1 MSLAWAGVAALVGG
15 LAQVRSYMFPSGLA
29 AIGMAT
35 LIEVLEGA
43 LPARVTPLLGGG
55 LLACAELGYWS
66 FELRANVSQSTIG
79 IARRGAVIAVL
90 VVLGAGISGLGVS
103 AFEHL
108 TSRG

>member
-1 MSLAWAGVAALVGG
+1 
-15 LAQVRSYMFPSGLA
+15 MFPSGVA
-29 AIGMAT
+29 AVGVAM

-43 LPARVTPLLGGG
+43 LPVQVTPLLAGG

-66 FELRANVSQSTIG
+66 LELRANVTQSTID

-90 VVLGAGISGLGVS
+90 VVLGAGISGIGVS
-103 AFEHL
+103 AFEFL